1 MCGNLSNL
9 SPSFCACRIGNIGR
23 LNVRK
28 VRPIYDRDDFHR
40 WVVGESPPAAS
51 VLDLDPSG
59 RDLLYVGGVP
69 DLYRSEGDL
78 QSDGRLVGAVFAIEV
93 RWVDG
98 IVCNL

>member
-1 MCGNLSNL
+1 MSIR
-9 SPSFCACRIGNIGR
+9 RIGNIGR

-28 VRPIYDRDDFHR
+28 VRPIYDRPDFHR
-40 WVVGESPPAAS
+40 WVVGESSPSAS

-69 DLYRSEGDL
+69 DIYRSQGDL

-93 RWVDG
+93 GYLKHDNSWISYQYYRTY
-98 IVCNL
+98 